1 MQFYWFAPPTFPFGF
16 NLAAAFKMYKIELY
30 PVLVLAI
37 EMFRSP
43 LTPTLRHLPNVS
55 SILSLPMMRI
65 KIPQKHTF

>member
-16 NLAAAFKMYKIELY
+16 NLATAFKMYKIELC

-43 LTPTLRHLPNVS
+43 LTPTLRHL
-55 SILSLPMMRI
+55 LYTQLRY
-65 KIPQKHTF
+65 F